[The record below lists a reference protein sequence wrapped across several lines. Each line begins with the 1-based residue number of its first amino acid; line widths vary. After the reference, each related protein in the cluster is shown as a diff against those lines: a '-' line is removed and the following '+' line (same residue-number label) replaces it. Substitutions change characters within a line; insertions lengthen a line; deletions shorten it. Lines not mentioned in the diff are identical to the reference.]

1 MTSPRFTRPLPLDV
15 VPADQVGDLIE
26 SADRE
31 FVGLERELEERT
43 AEADELETSA
53 KAMGVDPDGSSW
65 GLIQLQR
72 FLEELRHET
81 RRDATASVEVARRRA
96 ELRLVEAHEDAERV
110 RSGAP
115 PSPAPSPAKRTT
127 GLLADHTPNG
137 TGAAATAPPVE
148 PWLVRDATA
157 VITEEEAP
165 DAHGASPPLA
175 SVLPI
180 EPEPLTMVPL
190 VEPAPGDT
198 YNNGVGP
205 TAPPDVSLGL
215 VADPPQSPPELP
227 PTLLPAPQPNAY
239 DTVFWSDQGEGNA
252 RVEAPPPPPAA
263 TSEPPPAD
271 LSEPVPKRPRKSR
284 RFRRIP
290 VSAILEVVAVLL
302 ILVFILLRLS

>member
-53 KAMGVDPDGSSW
+53 RAMGVDPDGSSW

-96 ELRLVEAHEDAERV
+96 ELRLVEAHEEAERV
-110 RSGAP
+110 RAGAP
-115 PSPAPSPAKRTT
+115 PRAAPPPATRTM
-127 GLLADHTPNG
+127 GLPADHTPNG
-137 TGAAATAPPVE
+137 TGAATAPPVE
-148 PWLVRDATA
+148 PWLVRDAA
-157 VITEEEAP
+157 VVITEEEAP
-165 DAHGASPPLA
+165 GAHGASPPLA

-180 EPEPLTMVPL
+180 EPEPLTVVPL
-190 VEPAPGDT
+190 LEPAPADVFT
-198 YNNGVGP
+198 NGVGP

-215 VADPPQSPPELP
+215 ADQPPSPPELP
-227 PTLLPAPQPNAY
+227 PTLLPAPPPNAY
-239 DTVFWSDQGEGNA
+239 DTVFWSDQGEGNG
-252 RVEAPPPPPAA
+252 RVDAPPPPPAA

-271 LSEPVPKRPRKSR
+271 LSKPVPKRPRKSR
-284 RFRRIP
+284 RLRRIP